1 MSDATPAAISAL
13 RRRLHRGLARVRAT
27 NGHAPAPVVPA
38 PAPGDPLAAVLER
51 DGLDMAN
58 MRRLIAFG
66 LRPDSCCVDVG
77 AHRGAILGEIVRV
90 SPHGRHVAY
99 EPIPALAAG
108 LRRTFPGVD
117 VREAALSNHS
127 GSSTFEHVRGTAEGC
142 SGFVVCTAP
151 PDYLDDVEQ
160 IEVRLERLD
169 DTFSADAPLAL
180 IKIDVEGAEQQVLEG
195 AIATLGRTRPTILFE
210 HTFAASNAYGTQ
222 PADVFDLLRE
232 EIGLRVFDINGNGP
246 FTTAEFDELSR
257 RGDPINFVA
266 HP

>member
-1 MSDATPAAISAL
+1 MSKATTSAISAL
-13 RRRLHRGLARVRAT
+13 RRRLHQRLARARST
-27 NGHAPAPVVPA
+27 NGHAPSTARP
-38 PAPGDPLAAVLER
+38 PAPGDPLASVLER

-66 LRPDSCCVDVG
+66 LRPDSCCIDVG

-90 SPHGRHVAY
+90 SPRGRHVAY
-99 EPIPALAAG
+99 EPIPSLAAG
-108 LRRTFPGVD
+108 LRQTFPGVE
-117 VREAALSNHS
+117 VREAALSNQS

-151 PDYLDDVEQ
+151 LEYLDDVEQ
-160 IEVRLERLD
+160 IDVRLERLD
-169 DTFSADAPLAL
+169 DTVPADAPLAL

-195 AIATLGRTRPTILFE
+195 AIGTLRRTRPTILFE
-210 HTFAASNAYGTQ
+210 HTFAASSTYGTQ
-222 PADVFDLLRE
+222 PVDVFDLLTR
-232 EIGLRVFDINGNGP
+232 EIGLRIFDINGNGP

>member
-1 MSDATPAAISAL
+1 
-13 RRRLHRGLARVRAT
+13 
-27 NGHAPAPVVPA
+27 
-38 PAPGDPLAAVLER
+38 
-51 DGLDMAN
+51 
-58 MRRLIAFG
+58 
-66 LRPDSCCVDVG
+66 
-77 AHRGAILGEIVRV
+77 
-90 SPHGRHVAY
+90 
-99 EPIPALAAG
+99 
-108 LRRTFPGVD
+108 
-117 VREAALSNHS
+117 
-127 GSSTFEHVRGTAEGC
+127 VRGTAEGC

-169 DTFSADAPLAL
+169 DTFAPGAPLAL

>member
-1 MSDATPAAISAL
+1 MSDARRSAISAL
-13 RRRLHRGLARVRAT
+13 RWRLHRTLARARAA
-27 NGHAPAPVVPA
+27 NRHEPAPVLA

-77 AHRGAILGEIVRV
+77 AHRGALLREIVRV
-90 SPHGRHVAY
+90 SPQGRHIAY

-108 LRRTFPGVD
+108 LRQTFPGVD

-127 GSSTFEHVRGTAEGC
+127 GASTFEHVRGIAEGC

-160 IEVRLERLD
+160 IDIRLERLD
-169 DTFSADAPLAL
+169 DTLPADAPLAL

-195 AIATLGRTRPTILFE
+195 AIGTLGRTRPTILLE
-210 HTFAASNAYGTQ
+210 HTFAASSTYGTQ
-222 PADVFDLLRE
+222 PADVFGLLTG

-246 FTTAEFDELSR
+246 FTTAQFDELSH

-266 HP
+266 HV